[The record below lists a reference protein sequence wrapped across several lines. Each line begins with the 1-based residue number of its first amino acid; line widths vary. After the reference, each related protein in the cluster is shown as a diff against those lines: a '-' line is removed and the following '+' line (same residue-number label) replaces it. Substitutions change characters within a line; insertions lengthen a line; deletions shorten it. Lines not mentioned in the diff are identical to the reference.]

1 MGSHRGWPAPSLNLL
16 LEMPQKTGGVCGP
29 AELWEEPQ
37 RGAEPWAGTCGP
49 RDAPLHLTAPPML
62 MPRCPP
68 PPPPRLVPT
77 GILVIWLPWAWVGGV
92 YRMGETGT
100 CSRMDFALG
109 SWRSFKSTRP
119 GRMEKGSEA
128 PESTGYKN
136 TTSLSSWFDGT
147 LGMGGIPQ
155 VNKYKLSYPCNRR
168 RWKAH
173 YVMKPYLKGASQN
186 K

>member
-1 MGSHRGWPAPSLNLL
+1 MLMSGTNESEPLVWVSISPSIEGGGAAGWEAIVGDRLHPLNLP

-77 GILVIWLPWAWVGGV
+77 GMLVIWLPRAWVGG
-92 YRMGETGT
+92 G
-100 CSRMDFALG
+100 A
-109 SWRSFKSTRP
+109 
-119 GRMEKGSEA
+119 
-128 PESTGYKN
+128 STG
-136 TTSLSSWFDGT
+136 WGRQAHVPAWT
-147 LGMGGIPQ
+147 LLWGRGGRSNQQGQREWRREARHQRAQAIKILPPCPAGSMGLWG
-155 VNKYKLSYPCNRR
+155 
-168 RWKAH
+168 WE
-173 YVMKPYLKGASQN
+173 ASH

>member
-1 MGSHRGWPAPSLNLL
+1 MGLLSSGRSHRGGLSLGLGPVALGMLPCTSLPSP
-16 LEMPQKTGGVCGP
+16 M
-29 AELWEEPQ
+29 
-37 RGAEPWAGTCGP
+37 
-49 RDAPLHLTAPPML
+49 HLTAPPHADAS
-62 MPRCPP
+62 
-68 PPPPRLVPT
+68 VPSTSTSTPGAYGDACHLAAT
-77 GILVIWLPWAWVGGV
+77 GLGGGAV

-119 GRMEKGSEA
+119 VRMEKGSEA